1 MNEKPQGEKLQKV
14 LARAGFGSRR
24 LMEQWIEAG
33 RVKLNQKIATLGARV
48 SEKDHIQVDERH
60 IRNNLLFNQFNQR
73 VLIYNKDIDTICSR
87 ADPDHPKTVFSDF
100 PRITGGRWILVGRLD
115 INTTGLLLVTNDGDL
130 ANRLMHPSFE
140 IEREYLV
147 RVLGKV
153 DQATLKQLSE
163 GIELEDG
170 KAKFDNIE
178 ELEGEGSNRWFRVM
192 LSEGRKRVVRRAWE
206 ALGFQ
211 VSRLNRIRYG
221 SVLLPKGIRR
231 GSWQEMSPSVKK
243 ALYKEVGLTLHTQQF
258 HSDRHKKS
266 ESRGTKAKGLSRK
279 SYSDN
284 KKTNKAK
291 AGRKR
296 R

>member
-1 MNEKPQGEKLQKV
+1 MNDKPQGEKLQKV

-33 RVKLNQKIATLGARV
+33 RVKLNQKIATLGVRV

-60 IRNNLLFNQFNQR
+60 IRNNLLFSQINQR

-100 PRITGGRWILVGRLD
+100 PRITGGRWMLVGRLD

-153 DQATLKQLSE
+153 DQTILKQLSD

-170 KAKFDNIE
+170 RAKFDKIE

-221 SVLLPKGIRR
+221 SVLLPKGIKR
-231 GSWQEMSPSVKK
+231 GSWQEMSPSLKK
-243 ALYKEVGLTLHTQQF
+243 ALYKEVGLTLNIHKPP
-258 HSDRHKKS
+258 SDKYAKS
-266 ESRGTKAKGLSRK
+266 GSRAPKSKSHQGKQNYKG
-279 SYSDN
+279 
-284 KKTNKAK
+284 
-291 AGRKR
+291 GHKR